1 MSIAVIR
8 TVILYLVIM
17 ACMRIMGKRQLGE
30 LQPSELV
37 ITLLLSDLAA
47 VPMQENGLP
56 LLNGILPIL
65 VLVAL
70 EVLLSAAMLKFPT
83 LSRLIAGTPLPIIKD
98 GRVDE
103 RVMRRLR
110 ITVDDLI
117 EALRQQ
123 NIFDIRQVQYAIA
136 ETNGHIS
143 AYCYPRFQT
152 ATAGDVKNNLPDE
165 GMPVVVVSDGQLSD
179 WGLQLCGLSR
189 QWVDDVLREK
199 HCPQE
204 DVFLLTATKTGQH
217 YLLTKADVQGGVP

>member
-17 ACMRIMGKRQLGE
+17 LSMRIMGKRQLGE
-30 LQPSELV
+30 MQPSELA

-56 LLNGILPIL
+56 LLNGILPVL

-70 EVLLSAAMLKFPT
+70 EVLLSAAMLKSPR
-83 LSRLIAGTPLPIIKD
+83 LSRLVAGTPQPIIKD
-98 GRVDE
+98 GKLNE
-103 RVMRRLR
+103 RGMRRLR

-117 EALRQQ
+117 ETLRQQ
-123 NIFDIRQVQYAIA
+123 DIFDIRQVQYAVA

-143 AYCYPRFQT
+143 TYCYPQFQT
-152 ATAGDVKNNLPDE
+152 ATAGDVKSSLPDN

-179 WGLQLCGLSR
+179 WGLKLCGLDEL
-189 QWVDDVLREK
+189 WVNNLLDKK
-199 HCPQE
+199 HCPRQE
-204 DVFLLTATKTGQH
+204 VFLLTATKTGS
-217 YLLTKADVQGGVP
+217 YFLLTRRDVQGGQT

>member
-17 ACMRIMGKRQLGE
+17 ISMRIMGKRQLGE
-30 LQPSELV
+30 MQPSELA

-70 EVLLSAAMLKFPT
+70 EVLLSAAMLKFPR
-83 LSRLIAGTPLPIIKD
+83 LSQLIAGTPQTIIKD
-98 GRVDE
+98 GKLIE
-103 RVMRRLR
+103 QGMRRLR

-117 EALRQQ
+117 ETLRQQ
-123 NIFDIRQVQYAIA
+123 DIFDIRQVQYAVA

-143 AYCYPRFQT
+143 AYCYPRFQN
-152 ATAGDVKNNLPDE
+152 ATAGDVKSNLPDN
-165 GMPVVVVSDGQLSD
+165 GMPVVVVSDGRLSD
-179 WGLQLCGLSR
+179 WGLQLCGLDAN
-189 QWVDDVLREK
+189 WVQTLLDKK
-199 HCPQE
+199 HCPQQE
-204 DVFLLTATKTGQH
+204 VFLLTATKTGS
-217 YLLTKADVQGGVP
+217 YFLLTRHDVEGGQA